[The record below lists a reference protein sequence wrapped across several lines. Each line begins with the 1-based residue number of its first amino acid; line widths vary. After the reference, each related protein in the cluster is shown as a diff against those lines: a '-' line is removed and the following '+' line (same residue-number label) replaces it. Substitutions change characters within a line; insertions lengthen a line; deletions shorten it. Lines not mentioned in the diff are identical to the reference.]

1 MNPRVRNAVR
11 VVLGAVLIG
20 GGLSAFAAQGADAA
34 AILLTPTPSP
44 APQPSAGAGPVA
56 GPLFLGKAKLKVVK
70 IEGYRDFTSQVLN
83 AKQLRDSSQPA
94 ESVTHSMISLFGPD
108 AGGTQALTALPN
120 VYVSGTDNYSATG
133 RQQISIRGIKVGYN
147 SIPGDLET
155 NAITAE
161 LDGVPLNSLSQ
172 GTGWHSVEIPLG
184 VLMSGENVIVGPGNP
199 SERWYNS
206 MGGTIDFI
214 PVQPSVHEGGK
225 VMLAGGSASTMD
237 ASAVYN
243 TGAIK
248 GWTTVFGLA
257 TGRSQAIRDTQDSLP
272 ADTEEVYVKTRKQ
285 LDDGSVSFGAYYQ
298 RNHEWR
304 PNMIPL
310 TAQPYVDIGGLGI
323 GAPYSQ
329 QTSGFYATL
338 PRSVWHKTILINN
351 WMMWSHLHLKL
362 SSSLN
367 MSNMMWV
374 RIGKVRHYR
383 SNNYLL
389 PSNPLYATSGGN
401 PTNHEHYIERS
412 KTFGDRIAFHERFNS
427 IDTLSYGGYLVM
439 SRAKSDYQGYSTFD
453 GSSLSQPEQTD
464 FNTTTSIY
472 WAAFLQDDFRPLPR
486 LKIVPGVRVVD
497 FITDFANL
505 SPSVACAEYHI
516 TGCNYGQPIPT
527 FPVVGGSSISVNGQ
541 TFQFQ
546 SYDTAPDESTNFVRL
561 EPSLGLN
568 YELVRNLNL
577 FANYSVTRH
586 NPNSGNLDRYPV
598 NLATLKPARSEQY
611 DVGLRYAALHLGSL
625 RNVYA
630 SVDFFHNLLSNET
643 LTYGVAGLAN
653 SPNFTY
659 FGYGS
664 ATYKG
669 VDVSMRANFTRHWS
683 GFGNFGYLSSQ
694 WNEYQSATS
703 PSGPQPTGYGL
714 PVANSPKDTINAGVT
729 YRFRLPIAKVKAT
742 LWDQYIGAR
751 YLFNKNTGLPS
762 TLTNPAYNLVNL
774 SLTARTKWFNRLPGV
789 EGSTISLQM
798 LNITNKEYNSTEYV
812 SSGGYFQTSGLATP
826 VAGYVIANP
835 GAPRL
840 VYASLTMNF

>member
-1 MNPRVRNAVR
+1 MNPRIRYAVQMIM
-11 VVLGAVLIG
+11 GAVLVSST
-20 GGLSAFAAQGADAA
+20 LPVYAAQSGAAGSAA
-34 AILLTPTPSP
+34 HQETVANDPP
-44 APQPSAGAGPVA
+44 APLRRA
-56 GPLFLGKAKLKVVK
+56 LKLVK
-70 IEGYRDFTSQVLN
+70 IEGYRDFTSQVLS

-94 ESVTHSMISLFGPD
+94 EAVTRSTIALFGPD

-120 VYVSGTDNYSATG
+120 VYVSGTDNFSATG

-147 SIPGDLET
+147 SIPGDVET

-161 LDGVPLNSLSQ
+161 FDGVPLNSLSQ

-184 VLMSGENVIVGPGNP
+184 VLMSGENVIIGPGNP

-206 MGGTIDFI
+206 LGGTIDFI
-214 PVQPSVHEGGK
+214 PVQPTVRSGGK
-225 VMLAGGSASTMD
+225 VTLAGGSSSTMD

-243 TGAIK
+243 TGTIG
-248 GWTTVFGLA
+248 GWSSVFGAA
-257 TGRSQAIRDTQDSLP
+257 TGRSQAIRTTSDSLP

-285 LDDGSVSFGAYYQ
+285 LDEGSVSFGAYYQ

-310 TAQPYVDIGGLGI
+310 TPQQYVGMGGFGL

-351 WMMWSHLHLKL
+351 WLLWSHLHLKL
-362 SSSLN
+362 SRSLN
-367 MSNMMWV
+367 MSNMVWV

-383 SNNYLL
+383 SNDTLL
-389 PSNPLYATSGGN
+389 PSNPYYAQYGN

-412 KTFGDRIAFHERFNS
+412 KTFGDRLAFHERFGHV
-427 IDTLSYGGYLVM
+427 DTLSFGGYLIM
-439 SRAKSDYQGYSTFD
+439 ARAKSDYQGYSTFD
-453 GSSLSQPEQTD
+453 GSSLAQPEQTY

-472 WAAFLQDDFRPLPR
+472 WAGFLQDDFRPLPR
-486 LKIVPGVRVVD
+486 LKIVPGIRVVD
-497 FITDFANL
+497 FITDFSNL

-527 FPVVGGSSISVNGQ
+527 FPIIGGSAISVNGK

-546 SYDTAPDESTNFVRL
+546 SYDTAPDESTDFLRY
-561 EPSLGLN
+561 EPSIGVN
-568 YELVRNLNL
+568 YELVRDLNL
-577 FANYSVTRH
+577 FGNFSVTRH
-586 NPNSGNLDRYPV
+586 NPGSGNLDQYPL
-598 NLATLKPARSEQY
+598 NLASLKPARAEEW
-611 DVGLRYAALHLGSL
+611 DVGARFAALRLGDM
-625 RNVYA
+625 RDVYA
-630 SVDFFHNLLSNET
+630 SVDFFHMLLSDET
-643 LTYGVAGLAN
+643 ITYSTAN
-653 SPNFTY
+653 NPNVTY

-669 VDVSMRANFTRHWS
+669 VDLSLRADFTRHWS
-683 GFGNFGYLSSQ
+683 GFANVGYLHTR
-694 WNEYQSATS
+694 WNEFQAAVT

-714 PVANSPKDTINAGVT
+714 PVPNSPKDTLNAGAS
-729 YRFRLPIAKVKAT
+729 YRFRVPFGRVDAT

-762 TLTNPAYNLVNL
+762 NLTNPAYNLVNF
-774 SLTARTKWFNRLPGV
+774 SVTARTNWFDSLIPDVRRTNL
-789 EGSTISLQM
+789 SLQV
-798 LNITNKEYNSTEYV
+798 LNLTNKEYNSTEYV
-812 SSGGYFQTSGLATP
+812 SSGGYFGTP
-826 VAGYVIANP
+826 TGGYVIANP

-840 VYASLTMNF
+840 VYASLTVHF

>member
-383 SNNYLL
+383 ANNYLL
-389 PSNPLYATSGGN
+389 PSNPNYVQFGN
-401 PTNHEHYIERS
+401 PTNYEHYIERS
-412 KTFGDRIAFHERFNS
+412 KTFGDRLAFDERFS
-427 IDTLSYGGYLVM
+427 RMDTLGFGGYFITA
-439 SRAKSDYQGYSTFD
+439 RAQSDYQGYSTFD
-453 GSSLSQPEQTD
+453 GSSLAQPEQTF
-464 FNTTTSIY
+464 FNTTNNIY

-486 LKIVPGVRVVD
+486 LKIVPGVRVVE
-497 FITDFANL
+497 FITDFSNL
-505 SPSVACAEYHI
+505 SPAQVCAEYHI
-516 TGCNYGQPIPT
+516 TDGSCAYGTPGPN
-527 FPVVGGSSISVNGQ
+527 FPGQGGTISVNGK
-541 TFQFQ
+541 TFQFGG
-546 SYDTAPDESTNFVRL
+546 YDTNPDESTDFVRY
-561 EPSLGLN
+561 EPSIGVN
-568 YELVRNLNL
+568 YELIRGLNL
-577 FANYSVTRH
+577 FSNFSITRH
-586 NPNSGNLDRYPV
+586 NPNSGNLDQYPL
-598 NLATLKPARSEQY
+598 NLASLKPARAEEY
-611 DVGLRYAALHLGSL
+611 DIGARYAALHLG
-625 RNVYA
+625 RMRDVYV
-630 SVDFFHNLLSNET
+630 SVDFFHMLLGDET
-643 LTYGVAGLAN
+643 ITYSTAQN
-653 SPNFTY
+653 PNVVY

-664 ATYKG
+664 ALYKG
-669 VDVSMRANFTRHWS
+669 ADLSLRAALSRHWS
-683 GFGNFGYLSSQ
+683 GFANFGYLQSR
-694 WNEYQSATS
+694 WNRFQAAVTPTGS
-703 PSGPQPTGYGL
+703 QPTGYGL
-714 PVANSPKDTINAGVT
+714 PVPNSPKDTLNAGAS
-729 YRFRLPIAKVKAT
+729 YRFRLSGARVDAT

-762 TLTNPAYNLVNL
+762 TLTNPAYNLVNF
-774 SLTARTKWFNRLPGV
+774 SITARTNWFSSLVPGV
-789 EGSTISLQM
+789 RRSNLSLQV
-798 LNITNKEYNSTEYV
+798 LNLTNKEYNSTEYV
-812 SSGGYFQTSGLATP
+812 SSGGYFQTPTG
-826 VAGYVIANP
+826 GYVIANP

-840 VYASLTMNF
+840 VYASLTVHF

>member
-1 MNPRVRNAVR
+1 MNRRVRCAVQMI
-11 VVLGAVLIG
+11 LGTALLSG
-20 GGLSAFAAQGADAA
+20 ALSAVASPAATSGAA
-34 AILLTPTPSP
+34 AVGAAGANAAAT
-44 APQPSAGAGPVA
+44 AGPSAEGYD
-56 GPLFLGKAKLKVVK
+56 KLRLVK
-70 IEGYRDFTSQVLN
+70 IEGYRDFTSQVLD
-83 AKQLRDSSQPA
+83 AKQLRNSSQPA
-94 ESVTHSMISLFGPD
+94 EAVTRSMISLFGPD

-214 PVQPSVHEGGK
+214 PVQPSVRPGGK
-225 VMLAGGSASTMD
+225 VMLAGGSSSTMD

-243 TGAIK
+243 TGAIN
-248 GWTTVFGLA
+248 GWSTVFGFA
-257 TGRSQAIRDTQDSLP
+257 TGRSQAIRSTSDSLP
-272 ADTEEVYVKTRKQ
+272 ADTEEVYAKTRKQ
-285 LDDGSVSFGAYYQ
+285 LDDGSISFGAYYQ

-310 TAQPYVDIGGLGI
+310 TPQPYVNTLGLGI

-351 WMMWSHLHLKL
+351 WLMWSHLHLKL
-362 SSSLN
+362 SSSLS
-367 MSNMMWV
+367 MSNMLWV

-389 PSNPLYATSGGN
+389 PSNPLYATAGGN

-412 KTFGDRIAFHERFNS
+412 KTVGDRLAFHERFNRM
-427 IDTLSYGGYLVM
+427 DTLGFGGYFIM
-439 SRAKSDYQGYSTFD
+439 ARARSDYQGYSTFD
-453 GSSLSQPEQTD
+453 GSSLAQPEQTF
-464 FNTTTSIY
+464 FNTTTNFFWSG
-472 WAAFLQDDFRPLPR
+472 FLQDDFRPLPR
-486 LKIVPGVRVVD
+486 LKIVPGVRIVGFV
-497 FITDFANL
+497 TDFSNL
-505 SPSVACAEYHI
+505 SPAQVCAEYHI
-516 TGCNYGQPIPT
+516 TDGSCAYGTPGANIGS
-527 FPVVGGSSISVNGQ
+527 GGSISVNGH
-541 TFQFQ
+541 TFNF
-546 SYDTAPDESTNFVRL
+546 SGYDTSPDETTDFTRI
-561 EPSLGLN
+561 EPSIGVN
-568 YELVRNLNL
+568 YEIVRSLNL
-577 FANYSVTRH
+577 FGNFSITRH
-586 NPNSGNLDRYPV
+586 NPNSGNLDRYPL
-598 NLATLKPARSEQY
+598 NLASLKPARSEQY
-611 DVGLRYAALHLGSL
+611 DFGLRYAALRLGAM

-630 SVDFFHNLLSNET
+630 SVDFFHNLLSDET
-643 LTYGVAGLAN
+643 LTYNTSALGAN
-653 SPNFTY
+653 PNVVY

-669 VDVSMRANFTRHWS
+669 VDVSLNAEFTRHWS
-683 GFGNFGYLSSQ
+683 GFGNFGYLSSK
-694 WNEYQSATS
+694 WNEYQSAVT

-714 PVANSPKDTINAGVT
+714 PVANSPKDTVNAGVT
-729 YRFRLPIAKVKAT
+729 YRFRLPVARVKAT

-762 TLTNPAYNLVNL
+762 SLTNPAYNLVNL
-774 SLTARTKWFNRLPGV
+774 SITAKTHWFDAVPGV
-789 EGSTISLQM
+789 KGSSLSVQV
-798 LNITNKEYNSTEYV
+798 LNLTNKEYNSTEYV
-812 SSGGYFQTSGLATP
+812 SSGGYFQSNGLPTP

-840 VYASLTMNF
+840 VYASLTMDF